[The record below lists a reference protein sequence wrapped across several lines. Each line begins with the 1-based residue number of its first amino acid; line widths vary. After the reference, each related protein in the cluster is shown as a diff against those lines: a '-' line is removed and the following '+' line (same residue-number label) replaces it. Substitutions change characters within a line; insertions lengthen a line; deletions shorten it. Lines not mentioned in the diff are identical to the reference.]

1 MDNESRHPVIT
12 YESID
17 STNSEAQRHAAKG
30 ARGPIWFRAERQTVG
45 RGRSGRPWSSP
56 EGNLSA
62 TFLFAPGCRPEQL
75 QQLSFVAGVAA
86 ADAVQSALD
95 EAAEPKRAVLKWPND
110 VLIDKAKVAGI
121 LVESTMIGSD
131 IIAMIGFGINLVVAP
146 SVAGRDITAI
156 GAHAQRPDAVQ
167 FLQALDARLSHWLEE
182 WSYGTGFDVIRA
194 AWLLRSYPLGEY
206 ITVRSGEN
214 AVHGSFDG
222 LDADGA
228 LRLCKPTGEIERF
241 HFGDVALSGGPATP
255 EDGG

>member
-1 MDNESRHPVIT
+1 MGRYGSAPNAKRSG
-12 YESID
+12 
-17 STNSEAQRHAAKG
+17 EAD
-30 ARGPIWFRAERQTVG
+30 RGG
-45 RGRSGRPWSSP
+45 RGHRPKA
-56 EGNLSA
+56 NLSA

-86 ADAVQSALD
+86 ADAVQSELD

-131 IIAMIGFGINLVVAP
+131 IIAMIGFGINLAVAP
-146 SVAGRDITAI
+146 SVAERDITAI
-156 GAHAQRPDAVQ
+156 GVHAQKPDAVQ